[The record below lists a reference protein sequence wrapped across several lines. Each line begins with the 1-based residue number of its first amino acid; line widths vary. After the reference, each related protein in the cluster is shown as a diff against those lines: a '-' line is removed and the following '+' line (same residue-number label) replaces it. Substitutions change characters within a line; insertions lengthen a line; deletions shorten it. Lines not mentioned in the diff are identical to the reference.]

1 MFVFCK
7 YFHEKISD
15 DFKGTNIG
23 GFSRL
28 NEAAESYRKI
38 NEFLKKDHSDPN
50 FELNI
55 GNFVDS
61 TVRLFKQ
68 LANFDLVSNQLHME
82 NSSEFIF
89 KFLNSMLKSGLKI
102 NKAEIPLEGKNLLRI
117 IHSQLSMAY
126 NVTIPDHITAQVSS
140 QVGRIVNGNGI
151 LKRTSKEFMLARDDV
166 SCIKLKRNIEKKEKN
181 NNHAKICKIHLEENT
196 APKHFFFRNFP
207 NPTIKN
213 NEAYMKEFNEIIL
226 ESQVKFLK
234 LDEKYFLDEVAFF
247 EGEIQ
252 NNLDVLKRDEKLN
265 EINLNDVYSVCQDI
279 VQNDLKP
286 VFKRAANKAAN
297 CKQIP
302 YTTKEFEHYFNPN
315 IKKNGQRDIHF
326 DDSSMSQSSG
336 FSGRSGRG
344 RGHGR
349 GRGRG
354 YGRQRS
360 QQRHRSRSR
369 NNYSSHHRH
378 HENYSSQRFNDSQ
391 RDSRDGDNYP
401 FRQRNQNYKD
411 WRNEENDYY

>member
-1 MFVFCK
+1 MDTYDEIVSVLFVFCK

-68 LANFDLVSNQLHME
+68 LANFDLVSKQLHME

-126 NVTIPDHITAQVSS
+126 NVNIPDHITAQVSS
-140 QVGRIVNGNGI
+140 QVDRIVNGNGI

-166 SCIKLKRNIEKKEKN
+166 SCIKLKRNIEKK
-181 NNHAKICKIHLEENT
+181 
-196 APKHFFFRNFP
+196 R
-207 NPTIKN
+207 
-213 NEAYMKEFNEIIL
+213 KE
-226 ESQVKFLK
+226 
-234 LDEKYFLDEVAFF
+234 
-247 EGEIQ
+247 
-252 NNLDVLKRDEKLN
+252 
-265 EINLNDVYSVCQDI
+265 
-279 VQNDLKP
+279 
-286 VFKRAANKAAN
+286 
-297 CKQIP
+297 
-302 YTTKEFEHYFNPN
+302 
-315 IKKNGQRDIHF
+315 
-326 DDSSMSQSSG
+326 
-336 FSGRSGRG
+336 
-344 RGHGR
+344 
-349 GRGRG
+349 
-354 YGRQRS
+354 
-360 QQRHRSRSR
+360 
-369 NNYSSHHRH
+369 
-378 HENYSSQRFNDSQ
+378 
-391 RDSRDGDNYP
+391 
-401 FRQRNQNYKD
+401 
-411 WRNEENDYY
+411 

>member
-1 MFVFCK
+1 M
-7 YFHEKISD
+7 ISQ
-15 DFKGTNIG
+15 
-23 GFSRL
+23 
-28 NEAAESYRKI
+28 
-38 NEFLKKDHSDPN
+38 
-50 FELNI
+50 
-55 GNFVDS
+55 S
-61 TVRLFKQ
+61 TSI
-68 LANFDLVSNQLHME
+68 VSV
-82 NSSEFIF
+82 
-89 KFLNSMLKSGLKI
+89 K
-102 NKAEIPLEGKNLLRI
+102 
-117 IHSQLSMAY
+117 
-126 NVTIPDHITAQVSS
+126 
-140 QVGRIVNGNGI
+140 
-151 LKRTSKEFMLARDDV
+151 
-166 SCIKLKRNIEKKEKN
+166 
-181 NNHAKICKIHLEENT
+181 LEENT
-196 APKHFFFRNFP
+196 APKHFFVRNFP
-207 NPTIKN
+207 KPTIKN

-226 ESQVKFLK
+226 ETQVKFLK
-234 LDEKYFLDEVAFF
+234 LDEKYFLEDVAFF

-265 EINLNDVYSVCQDI
+265 EINLNDIYYACQDI

-286 VFKRAANKAAN
+286 VVKRAANKAAN
-297 CKQIP
+297 CKQKP

-315 IKKNGQRDIHF
+315 MKKNGQRDIHF

-344 RGHGR
+344 S

-391 RDSRDGDNYP
+391 RDSRDGDNYS